1 MEIEQNFRDDKSE
14 RFDYGL
20 RYSRTKNIQR
30 LEIML
35 LISHIAT
42 IILCLIGFAGELSG
56 LQKDFQAN
64 TIKMSRVLSLLTLG
78 KQIILHCQQQ
88 LKIDPFC

>member
-14 RFDYGL
+14 RFGYGL

-35 LISHIAT
+35 LIFHIAT
-42 IILCLIGFAGELSG
+42 IILWLIGFAGELSS
-56 LQKDFQAN
+56 LQKDFL
-64 TIKMSRVLSLLTLG
+64 IKS
-78 KQIILHCQQQ
+78 HWN
-88 LKIDPFC
+88 